1 MSFLNTDIIKFILE
15 NSEFN
20 WLLGD
25 DNIENIIKIFTIL
38 SIELKDINCSLWC
51 RVICLWLKGTIIDIS
66 SIDLINIANNPK
78 PIFLEY
84 YSDEKDYV
92 MYIQDLLYFKVG
104 VVKYN
109 LFNIW
114 LNDKLN
120 SNYI

>member
-1 MSFLNTDIIKFILE
+1 LTYTNA
-15 NSEFN
+15 
-20 WLLGD
+20 
-25 DNIENIIKIFTIL
+25 
-38 SIELKDINCSLWC
+38 
-51 RVICLWLKGTIIDIS
+51 
-66 SIDLINIANNPK
+66 IDLINIANNPK

-104 VVKYN
+104 VIKYN